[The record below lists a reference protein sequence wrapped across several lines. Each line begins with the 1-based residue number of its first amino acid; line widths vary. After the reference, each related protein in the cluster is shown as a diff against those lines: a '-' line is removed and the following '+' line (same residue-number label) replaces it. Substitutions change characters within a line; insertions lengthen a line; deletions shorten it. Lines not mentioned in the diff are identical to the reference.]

1 MLLFSSLRQWSRYNV
16 VVFAHF
22 VTGTHLFAS
31 SYQVKRNSSDC
42 RLELLI
48 KKTIVHF
55 SYRENGGKGIRAAIV
70 SVVATGSGQ
79 QQQKLEQQQQ
89 QQQQHTSSNSS
100 DGSAS
105 ASVVATSA
113 AMWSAI
119 SNPLL
124 LINHVMRR
132 SMDFQEGNSSND
144 VVAATDASIPPSCIV
159 SVERHA
165 EPRTNP
171 HVNLGDTDESTRYTP
186 STIPQSS
193 SLHVHE
199 KTYYFSNEKVAL
211 LGAPDSL

>member
-1 MLLFSSLRQWSRYNV
+1 
-16 VVFAHF
+16 
-22 VTGTHLFAS
+22 
-31 SYQVKRNSSDC
+31 
-42 RLELLI
+42 
-48 KKTIVHF
+48 
-55 SYRENGGKGIRAAIV
+55 V
-70 SVVATGSGQ
+70 SVVATGSGQQ

-89 QQQQHTSSNSS
+89 QQQQISSNSS

-144 VVAATDASIPPSCIV
+144 VVAATDVSIPASCIV

-171 HVNLGDTDESTRYTP
+171 HVNLRDTDESTRYTP
-186 STIPQSS
+186 STITPSS

-199 KTYYFSNEKVAL
+199 KLIIFQMRKLHCWARQTLCS
-211 LGAPDSL
+211 